1 MSANALNNLS
11 FQEEILMKKKMSSMI
26 GKKMISVVS
35 NANFGAV
42 DSISGS
48 ELAVEEKDL
57 SIIRGF
63 IGEESSLSVINGSS
77 AVDHNI

>member
-1 MSANALNNLS
+1 MSANDNLS
-11 FQEEILMKKKMSSMI
+11 FRENEENMTKKIMRSRFGNKI
-26 GKKMISVVS
+26 INVVS
-35 NANFGAV
+35 NANIGVV

-63 IGEESSLSVINGSS
+63 
-77 AVDHNI
+77 